1 MGLDAYFIPNLKMN
15 ADVHRFKMELR
26 TENKIGNRKVRVYFR
41 IFYRDMELNSCS
53 WIFSFL
59 QEV

>member
-15 ADVHRFKMELR
+15 ADVHRFKMKLR
-26 TENKIGNRKVRVYFR
+26 TENKIGNRKVRVYFP